1 MHTGLNP
8 GRQARCVFSLIHW
21 EGKPVPSLGGDGW
34 APGLGRVEFLG
45 EITAGRKAS
54 RWWGAA
60 SYFIKMEMVSW
71 RKRNS
76 RSQVHLERSSICS
89 EFENIVQKESGEI
102 RFFLQS
108 FGNVW
113 ASVCCG
119 RTQL

>member
-1 MHTGLNP
+1 MHTGLNS
-8 GRQARCVFSLIHW
+8 GRQPQFVFSLIHW
-21 EGKPVPSLGGDGW
+21 DGKQVQRLVGDGW

-60 SYFIKMEMVSW
+60 SSIIKVEMVSW

-89 EFENIVQKESGEI
+89 EFENIVQKESEEI
-102 RFFLQS
+102 RFFLHGL
-108 FGNVW
+108 GNVW